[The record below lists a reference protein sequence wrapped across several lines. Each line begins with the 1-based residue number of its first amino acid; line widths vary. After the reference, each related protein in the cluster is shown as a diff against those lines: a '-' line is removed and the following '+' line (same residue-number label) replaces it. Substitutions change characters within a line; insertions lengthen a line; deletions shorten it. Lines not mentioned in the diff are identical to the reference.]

1 MQFKS
6 GLRNRCKTNRWS
18 RSHEAMLV
26 NLNEFNYLRKQYILK
41 MIPNPSLK
49 ASLDAAQFLV
59 QHDLTS
65 KENPE
70 NPRSAIYLARTIA
83 KQADYIVCKKQRG
96 NVSNHKSL
104 INNSKIQCALIT
116 WSASHTPGEVSFDFP
131 FFFFSQFQA
140 EQCVHFLTFIGH
152 SGDIPTICCRITAAS
167 VWNHK
172 KCCPKYYNSMNGFTP
187 QVYKNSLY
195 FKGHEQPDVVICQKK
210 YIKNYRQYQSRSC
223 IYGGDNLDIA
233 PEVNPETLGDNK
245 NTCMH
250 KKSLDWHGSFLNAGR
265 VIHISDVILETT
277 GCLKLSPDVFAQSQ
291 SESGKKPESDDA
303 ATIICPGT
311 TGNKWWDIDQ
321 LCNQVAHKAIPIFET
336 LHSNL
341 QAVFVF
347 DCSLAHRAFAK
358 SALRVQNMNLNPG
371 GKQSIL
377 RDTVIPKDNPH
388 IPFHLFGQ
396 LQKFVFDDSHPL
408 HPGKAKGVRAIL
420 KERGLWDYYTQKAWQ
435 EGQPLNLQCKDC
447 LTTNIKKDIVR
458 KAEELIAQVKA
469 NGYSLSEDQLV
480 KEVLPTS
487 QLPQETEIN
496 PTPVTDQHIG
506 KKAIDTRNWLIVRFY
521 LIRSGKLAPSKP
533 YKSISVESIDRSQS
547 TSKATVVLRGKY

>member
-1 MQFKS
+1 MVK
-6 GLRNRCKTNRWS
+6 L
-18 RSHEAMLV
+18 
-26 NLNEFNYLRKQYILK
+26 
-41 MIPNPSLK
+41 
-49 ASLDAAQFLV
+49 
-59 QHDLTS
+59 
-65 KENPE
+65 
-70 NPRSAIYLARTIA
+70 
-83 KQADYIVCKKQRG
+83 
-96 NVSNHKSL
+96 
-104 INNSKIQCALIT
+104 
-116 WSASHTPGEVSFDFP
+116 
-131 FFFFSQFQA
+131 
-140 EQCVHFLTFIGH
+140 
-152 SGDIPTICCRITAAS
+152 
-167 VWNHK
+167 
-172 KCCPKYYNSMNGFTP
+172 GFTP

-245 NTCMH
+245 NT
-250 KKSLDWHGSFLNAGR
+250 
-265 VIHISDVILETT
+265 
-277 GCLKLSPDVFAQSQ
+277 VFSQ

-371 GKQSIL
+371 RKQSIL

-496 PTPVTDQHIG
+496 PTPVTDQVNNHPKMCCWSMSLSQQSEFLAKRPLLQTIIEDASHICLFLPKFHCELNPIELFWSHIKTG
-506 KKAIDTRNWLIVRFY
+506 NKPAILCSHDQVGARKTDVN
-521 LIRSGKLAPSKP
+521 
-533 YKSISVESIDRSQS
+533 
-547 TSKATVVLRGKY
+547 